1 MAMEPLAYSFLRDT
15 FARQPLF
22 QDKTW
27 RLSPTAWP
35 LTPAQLTELERIGEA
50 CVAFMRALEILYTRS
65 WQGKNL
71 LRNRELLAPWVA
83 GYLDRGKPERL
94 IAHQRHASTKNKF
107 PVVLRPDLLLTE
119 EGFALTEI
127 DSVPGGLGLTAFLN
141 RLYDQPGAGVLGTQ
155 DQLITEFYASL
166 AALAPQ
172 KIEPFIAIVVS
183 DEAATYLPEF
193 TWLAARLRELGHRVH
208 VLHPTEIMPLGST
221 LCAPVDGNP
230 EQIDVLYRFFEL
242 FDLEN
247 VKTANFILTA
257 AEAGEVIVTPPMRAF
272 QEEKL
277 ALALLHH
284 PQLEDFWRENLPR
297 GSWPVLKK
305 LVPHSWI
312 IDPVELPPN
321 AVLDAPWVAG
331 KPIHRWDQLAE
342 ASQKERNLI
351 LKASGFHETAWGSR
365 SVVLGSDVPRDE
377 WLAALRHAQELA
389 PRTLHILQEYKKPMR
404 LKHPVYNAEGQ
415 LYEMEGRLRLCP
427 FYFFR
432 DEHTRLGGALATF
445 CPADKKIIHGMKDA
459 AMLPSAVME
468 PAAVP
473 VPVA

>member
-1 MAMEPLAYSFLRDT
+1 MEPLAHAFLRDT
-15 FARQPLF
+15 FTRQPLF

-35 LTPAQLTELERIGEA
+35 LTPEQSAELERIGEA
-50 CVAFMRALEILYTRS
+50 CLSFLRALEVLYTRS

-94 IAHQRHASTKNKF
+94 IAHQRHAATKNRF
-107 PVVLRPDLLLTE
+107 PSVLRPDLLLTE

-127 DSVPGGLGLTAFLN
+127 DAVPGGLGLTAFLN
-141 RLYDQPGAGVLGTQ
+141 RLYDQPGAGVLGAN
-155 DQLITEFYASL
+155 DLLLEEFHATL
-166 AALAPQ
+166 AALAPG
-172 KIEPFIAIVVS
+172 KAEPFIAIVVS

-193 TWLAARLRELGHRVH
+193 TWIAARLRERGHRVH
-208 VLHPTEIMPLGST
+208 VLHPTEIMPLGHT

-242 FDLEN
+242 FDLAN
-247 VKTANFILTA
+247 VRTADFILAA
-257 AEAGEVIVTPPMRAF
+257 AEAGDVVVTPPMRTF

-305 LVPHSWI
+305 LVPHSWVV
-312 IDPVELPPN
+312 DPVELPPN

-331 KPIHRWDQLAE
+331 KPIHRWEQLAE

-351 LKASGFHETAWGSR
+351 LKASGFHETAWGAR
-365 SVVLGSDVPRDE
+365 SVVLGSDVSREE
-377 WLAALRHAQELA
+377 WLAAIRHAMAMA
-389 PRTLHILQEYKKPMR
+389 PQTLHILQDYRKPMR

-427 FYFFR
+427 FYFVHG
-432 DEHTRLGGALATF
+432 EHARIGGALATF

-459 AMLPSAVME
+459 AMLPSAVVE
-468 PAAVP
+468 SALVP
-473 VPVA
+473 SS